1 MSLSTDPELSSMSTS
16 SFQSTPSLPLSS
28 SMTMSTSSQQSTLTL
43 TSLSGLSSMSTS
55 SLLSTSFLSSS
66 QVISSM
72 TMSTSSLQSTLSVS
86 SLSGL
91 SSMSTSSLLPTSFLS
106 SPHVISSITISI
118 SSLQSSSSLFSLS
131 ELPSM
136 SALNM
141 QSTSSLSSLS
151 GLSSMSTSSLQSILS
166 PSSLSGVSSMST
178 SSLQSTLSL
187 SSLSGLSSMS
197 TSSLQSTL
205 SLSSLSGLSSMST
218 SSLQSTLSPSSLSG
232 ISSMSTSSMQS
243 TLSLSSLSGLSSM
256 STSSLL
262 STLSLSSFS
271 GLLSMSTSS
280 LQSTLSPSSLSG
292 LSSMST
298 SSLQSTLSVSSLSGL
313 SSMFTSSLQLTL
325 SPSSLSG
332 LSSMS
337 TSSLQSTLSV
347 SSLSGVSSMS
357 TSSMQSTLS
366 LSSLS
371 GLSSMFTSSM
381 QSTSSLSS
389 LSGVSS
395 MSTSSLQSTLSLSSL
410 SGLSSM
416 STSSLLSTSSLSSLT
431 ELSSMSTSSLL
442 STLSLSS
449 LSGLSSISTSSLL
462 YTSSLSS
469 FSGLFTTSNLHSA
482 FQSSSISSV
491 SSSNVYTTTTPSVAV
506 TTDPPTVTLA
516 PTVVAERELS
526 LDGTTLEPV
535 MKCTFP
541 EPAAPSELRYNI
553 QWSINNANLANAS
566 FTLIDYGNLG
576 KNAALRPDH
585 WTRTYRLNM
594 NVFCK
599 VSAQYTNSAPGSIYT
614 SPTFF
619 AGLQIN
625 QTHVN
630 VDEGQT
636 VAIEVKSTLPTACS
650 ASLSASERESNC
662 KGTLHI
668 RTEEYW
674 SWCWN
679 GVKYLSAAFP
689 DNGCRLQFSYNYWY
703 EPVQLNIT
711 GYMDGMRNW
720 WYKYTRVKLEPGLD
734 SNHLAWKSMQFDDT
748 VSVYVYD
755 KDTSGGGI
763 CSSYNDPHM
772 QTFDG
777 RYWENQ
783 RVGEFVMYR
792 HKTKPLSVHALF
804 SACVPGYATCN
815 CGVAIKSGES
825 LYVVRTCT
833 TLSASRTN
841 LLSYPFELM
850 DGCDPDAIAVQKT
863 GSRYRVT
870 LPNGL
875 EVTFAISS
883 WQNWISY
890 VQIVA
895 PTADFDQTEGLCGS
909 FNGDSSDDF
918 IPKGQQSPVADEKT
932 FALTWR
938 VRKGSSDSLFIN
950 KPTLSNYSPPSVT
963 STAPSTYYCTCSSYL
978 SVARNPNYPHCKLE
992 SPTEPCSDTQSQ
1004 VVNVCN
1010 QSRRRRSTFG
1020 SDDVIDSPSFSY
1032 DADYE
1037 QELLVAD
1044 WRNGWNET
1052 AATDFCTNAFS
1063 GDPAVA
1069 VCVEKVNTSI
1079 SEYSNSCITDIKLQG
1094 DTDFLKATLD
1104 TLKKKCVTTA
1114 SRDESF
1120 QQTNNTSSGVS
1131 TLETITSLSCPNNC
1145 SEKGSC
1151 ANETCSC
1158 NDGYIGEDCS
1168 QSLQTPP
1175 DQISVPSYGLCD
1187 QRYRPCQTQNII
1199 GVFHKQPVALAEHF
1213 KATENGKEYTNFSVM
1228 ANVTYRQ
1235 MNLIT
1240 VTIPTVPS
1248 SSRKRRS
1255 TDGSIDGWD
1264 ISFSYDNSTFS
1275 NATSIVVYNGAT
1287 ESCDYTTYT
1296 CTKLAVAPETEESSS
1311 TAAIAGAVVGVVAV
1325 AVIVGMVVYIKV
1337 IKKKRPQSAKVSNQD
1352 REMLTHGAE
1361 EGGSPRPPSVNTWV
1375 STRK

>member
-1 MSLSTDPELSSMSTS
+1 M
-16 SFQSTPSLPLSS
+16 
-28 SMTMSTSSQQSTLTL
+28 
-43 TSLSGLSSMSTS
+43 
-55 SLLSTSFLSSS
+55 
-66 QVISSM
+66 
-72 TMSTSSLQSTLSVS
+72 
-86 SLSGL
+86 
-91 SSMSTSSLLPTSFLS
+91 PTS
-106 SPHVISSITISI
+106 II
-118 SSLQSSSSLFSLS
+118 
-131 ELPSM
+131 
-136 SALNM
+136 
-141 QSTSSLSSLS
+141 QSTSSLSSLD
-151 GLSSMSTSSLQSILS
+151 GLSSMSNSSLQTKSSLSTLSGISTVSMPTSSLQTTSAI
-166 PSSLSGVSSMST
+166 SSLSGSST
-178 SSLQSTLSL
+178 TIVLQSTSQ
-187 SSLSGLSSMS
+187 
-197 TSSLQSTL
+197 TSV
-205 SLSSLSGLSSMST
+205 
-218 SSLQSTLSPSSLSG
+218 SPSITSG
-232 ISSMSTSSMQS
+232 
-243 TLSLSSLSGLSSM
+243 
-256 STSSLL
+256 
-262 STLSLSSFS
+262 
-271 GLLSMSTSS
+271 
-280 LQSTLSPSSLSG
+280 
-292 LSSMST
+292 
-298 SSLQSTLSVSSLSGL
+298 
-313 SSMFTSSLQLTL
+313 
-325 SPSSLSG
+325 
-332 LSSMS
+332 
-337 TSSLQSTLSV
+337 
-347 SSLSGVSSMS
+347 
-357 TSSMQSTLS
+357 
-366 LSSLS
+366 
-371 GLSSMFTSSM
+371 
-381 QSTSSLSS
+381 
-389 LSGVSS
+389 
-395 MSTSSLQSTLSLSSL
+395 
-410 SGLSSM
+410 
-416 STSSLLSTSSLSSLT
+416 
-431 ELSSMSTSSLL
+431 
-442 STLSLSS
+442 
-449 LSGLSSISTSSLL
+449 
-462 YTSSLSS
+462 
-469 FSGLFTTSNLHSA
+469 
-482 FQSSSISSV
+482 
-491 SSSNVYTTTTPSVAV
+491 SSSNVYTSTTPSSVTV
-506 TTDPPTVTLA
+506 TTDPPTVSLN

-526 LDGTTLEPV
+526 LDDTTLEPV

-541 EPAAPSELRYNI
+541 EPAASSVLRYNI
-553 QWSINNANLANAS
+553 QWFINSISLANAS
-566 FTLIDYGNLG
+566 FTLIEYGNLG
-576 KNAALRPDH
+576 KSAALRPDH

-594 NVFCK
+594 NVLCT
-599 VSAQYTNSAPGSIYT
+599 VSAQYTNSAPGSTYT

-625 QTHVN
+625 QTHVA

-636 VAIEVKSTLPTACS
+636 VTVEVKSTLPTACG
-650 ASLSASERESNC
+650 ALLSATEREANC

-668 RTEEYW
+668 RTTEYW
-674 SWCWN
+674 PWCWN

-689 DNGCRLQFSYNYWY
+689 DNGCRLQFPYNYWY

-720 WYKYTRVKLEPGLD
+720 WYKSTRVKLEPGSD
-734 SNHLAWKSMQFDDT
+734 SNHVTWNNMQFDDT
-748 VSVYVYD
+748 VTVYVYD
-755 KDTSGGGI
+755 KDSSGGGI

-841 LLSYPFELM
+841 LLSYPHELM
-850 DGCDPDAIAVQKT
+850 EGCDPDAIAVQKT

-895 PTADFDQTEGLCGS
+895 PTSDFDQTEGLCGS

-938 VRKGSSDSLFIN
+938 VRRGSSDSLFIN
-950 KPTLSNYSPPSVT
+950 SPTLSNYSPPSVT
-963 STAPSTYYCTCSSYL
+963 STTPSTYYCTCSSYE
-978 SVARNPNYPHCKLE
+978 SVAQNPNYAHCKLE

-1010 QSRRRRSTFG
+1010 QGRRRRSAYG

-1037 QELLVAD
+1037 QELQVAD

-1079 SEYSNSCITDIKLQG
+1079 SEYTNSCITDIKLQG

-1120 QQTNNTSSGVS
+1120 QQTNNTSNGVS

-1145 SEKGSC
+1145 SGQGSC
-1151 ANETCSC
+1151 ANETCAC
-1158 NDGYIGEDCS
+1158 NTGFIGEDCS

-1175 DQISVPSYGLCD
+1175 DQISMPSHGLCD
-1187 QRYRPCQTQNII
+1187 RRYRPCQTQNIV
-1199 GVFHKQPVALAEHF
+1199 GVFHKEPFALAEHF
-1213 KATENGKEYTNFSVM
+1213 KATENGKEYTNFSLL

-1264 ISFSYDNSTFS
+1264 FSFSYDNSTFS
-1275 NATSIVVYNGAT
+1275 NATTIVVFNGAT

-1296 CTKLAVAPETEESSS
+1296 CTKLAVAPETESDSM

-1325 AVIVGMVVYIKV
+1325 AVIVITVVYIKV
-1337 IKKKRPQSAKVSNQD
+1337 IKKKRPHSAKVSNNE
-1352 REMLTHGAE
+1352 REMLTRSTE
-1361 EGGSPRPPSVNTWV
+1361 EGGSPRPPSVNNWV

>member
-1 MSLSTDPELSSMSTS
+1 M
-16 SFQSTPSLPLSS
+16 
-28 SMTMSTSSQQSTLTL
+28 
-43 TSLSGLSSMSTS
+43 
-55 SLLSTSFLSSS
+55 
-66 QVISSM
+66 
-72 TMSTSSLQSTLSVS
+72 
-86 SLSGL
+86 
-91 SSMSTSSLLPTSFLS
+91 
-106 SPHVISSITISI
+106 
-118 SSLQSSSSLFSLS
+118 
-131 ELPSM
+131 
-136 SALNM
+136 
-141 QSTSSLSSLS
+141 
-151 GLSSMSTSSLQSILS
+151 
-166 PSSLSGVSSMST
+166 
-178 SSLQSTLSL
+178 
-187 SSLSGLSSMS
+187 
-197 TSSLQSTL
+197 
-205 SLSSLSGLSSMST
+205 
-218 SSLQSTLSPSSLSG
+218 
-232 ISSMSTSSMQS
+232 
-243 TLSLSSLSGLSSM
+243 
-256 STSSLL
+256 
-262 STLSLSSFS
+262 
-271 GLLSMSTSS
+271 
-280 LQSTLSPSSLSG
+280 
-292 LSSMST
+292 
-298 SSLQSTLSVSSLSGL
+298 
-313 SSMFTSSLQLTL
+313 
-325 SPSSLSG
+325 
-332 LSSMS
+332 
-337 TSSLQSTLSV
+337 
-347 SSLSGVSSMS
+347 
-357 TSSMQSTLS
+357 
-366 LSSLS
+366 
-371 GLSSMFTSSM
+371 
-381 QSTSSLSS
+381 
-389 LSGVSS
+389 
-395 MSTSSLQSTLSLSSL
+395 
-410 SGLSSM
+410 
-416 STSSLLSTSSLSSLT
+416 
-431 ELSSMSTSSLL
+431 
-442 STLSLSS
+442 
-449 LSGLSSISTSSLL
+449 
-462 YTSSLSS
+462 
-469 FSGLFTTSNLHSA
+469 
-482 FQSSSISSV
+482 
-491 SSSNVYTTTTPSVAV
+491 

-585 WTRTYRLNM
+585 WTRTYTLNM

-763 CSSYNDPHM
+763 CGSYSDPHM

-777 RYWENQ
+777 RYWGNQ

-804 SACVPGYATCN
+804 SACVPWYATCN

-833 TLSASRTN
+833 TLSASKTN

-1131 TLETITSLSCPNNC
+1131 ILETITSLSCPNNC
-1145 SEKGSC
+1145 SGKGSC

-1352 REMLTHGAE
+1352 REMLTRGAE